1 MMDGPTHVANKT
13 FDKQSSVFN
22 NMKHCEEKGT
32 GKEINLFFI
41 DLGKQWN
48 RYEKN
53 KYASNEIIIIGDFN
67 YSK

>member
-32 GKEINLFFI
+32 GKEINLF
-41 DLGKQWN
+41 L
-48 RYEKN
+48 
-53 KYASNEIIIIGDFN
+53 
-67 YSK
+67 